1 MPKLWSSTLDRLS
14 NRPRYEAFRQT
25 VERIFA
31 ERGDQIA
38 FMVLFGSMAKGNWL
52 PYSDYDL
59 LIGLNID
66 DGKRFIDRIG
76 DFQQFVK
83 TEADVFP
90 YSRSE
95 WQMMFEEYHPLM
107 LEALDKGLVLVDDG
121 SFACMRQQFEQWM
134 RAGIVQRRER
144 GWKIPA
150 RREPER

>member
-1 MPKLWSSTLDRLS
+1 MSRSPKLCSSTLARLS

-31 ERGDQIA
+31 ERGDQIP

-76 DFQQFVK
+76 EFQQFVK
-83 TEADVFP
+83 TEADVFA

-134 RAGIVQRRER
+134 RTGIVQRRER
-144 GWKIPA
+144 G
-150 RREPER
+150 